1 MYKIVLIRHG
11 ESEWNKENRFCGWV
25 DVDLSEKG
33 IEEAHRGGQAL
44 KKDGYVFDVAFNSL
58 LKRAKRTLSIVLE
71 EIGQEN
77 IEIKRSWRLNE
88 RHYGALQGLNK
99 SDTAEKYGE
108 EQVKIWRRSFDIPPP
123 ALTIESPM
131 YPGNDPIYTDV
142 PKEELPLTE
151 SLKEVIARFLPYWNE
166 EIVPAIKSGKK
177 IMIVAHGNSLR
188 ALIKNLED
196 VSDADIVELNLPTG
210 IPLVYE
216 LNENL
221 KPTKKYFLGNEE
233 DIKKAIEAVTNQGKK
248 R

>member
-1 MYKIVLIRHG
+1 M
-11 ESEWNKENRFCGWV
+11 
-25 DVDLSEKG
+25 SEKG

-99 SDTAEKYGE
+99 SETAEKYGE

>member
-99 SDTAEKYGE
+99 SETAEKYGE